1 MSIERRAFSGLA
13 GGTAIAAGLGG
24 GIAEYAATF
33 EPNNL
38 KVERKQVRLP
48 KLPSAFDGFRDRAS
62 ARDHSIGG
70 KSWPPRNGTEP
81 ATDQIVISL

>member
-1 MSIERRAFSGLA
+1 MSIERRAFLRLA

-38 KVERKQVRLP
+38 FVR
-48 KLPSAFDGFRDRAS
+48 R
-62 ARDHSIGG
+62 I
-70 KSWPPRNGTEP
+70 NGE
-81 ATDQIVISL
+81 AGVIFTTLTK